1 MNAGGS
7 GIPQFQAHATLT
19 PALLQM
25 PADGRDSVL
34 QVQDAVRTSGKA
46 PPPARASALP
56 SVLLAAGGPVWAA
69 ASGRPSSLAPKG
81 HRGSGNRVGPSR
93 ESEQLRAARPLPAPG
108 GRVSSLSPLA
118 QRPEDAG
125 PVQIRAWLPGRA

>member
-1 MNAGGS
+1 MAVTLS
-7 GIPQFQAHATLT
+7 FRSKMWFRLQARHRRPLG
-19 PALLQM
+19 PL
-25 PADGRDSVL
+25 R
-34 QVQDAVRTSGKA
+34 
-46 PPPARASALP
+46 

-69 ASGRPSSLAPKG
+69 ASGRPASLAPKG
-81 HRGSGNRVGPSR
+81 HRGGGGNRVGPSR
-93 ESEQLRAARPLPAPG
+93 ESEQLRAACPLPAPG